1 MKISFIEYIMKQLLL
16 AIVLM
21 GIMMQEIQM
30 KVKECIMM
38 VKLIGYVKDVILRA
52 KHVLDPILI
61 NALHVTLL

>member
-1 MKISFIEYIMKQLLL
+1 MKQLLL

-38 VKLIGYVKDVILRA
+38 VKLIGYVKDVILRIY
-52 KHVLDPILI
+52 KKK
-61 NALHVTLL
+61 NFFFYLLNSLAN

>member
-1 MKISFIEYIMKQLLL
+1 
-16 AIVLM
+16 M